1 MDLSFLMVFLKDA
14 PGQTPKLILTLCR
27 RVILIEKSFAC
38 SQVVTI
44 ASLVSELFL
53 FLLYD
58 LSFPCGYFFWITME
72 ISIGKWQKIVFRQ

>member
-44 ASLVSELFL
+44 ASLVSEPGGLSL
-53 FLLYD
+53 ITSDQRKKALL
-58 LSFPCGYFFWITME
+58 SG
-72 ISIGKWQKIVFRQ
+72 